1 MEPWTRPL
9 IDIFRKNYTVNRVQ
23 KMVREEQIEI
33 APLAFMRGRTFENS
47 YIIADE
53 MQNTT
58 INQFKMLI
66 TRIGEGSKLVITG
79 DLGQTD
85 RGKENGMA
93 DFLYRLLKT
102 ESQHIGSVRLRSADI
117 QRHVAVAEALKIYE
131 SN

>member
-1 MEPWTRPL
+1 M
-9 IDIFRKNYTVNRVQ
+9 I
-23 KMVREEQIEI
+23 REEQIEI

-58 INQFKMLI
+58 INQFKMLL

-79 DLGQTD
+79 DLDQTD

-93 DFLYRLLKT
+93 HFLHKLWRHHAR
-102 ESQHIGSVRLRSADI
+102 HICNVQLFGEDIVR
-117 QRHVAVAEALKIYE
+117 HHAVTEALKIYE
-131 SN
+131 EA